1 MNGLRPALTPVRSF
15 AFIAVKR
22 AQADKPLASIIDY
35 EKSNARWKGELSMK
49 MDEKNESW
57 QAEFDQMKALLHKL
71 RGESERR
78 NIEPVLPEGILHQCK
93 AGLLRPG
100 YLQTG

>member
-57 QAEFDQMKALLHKL
+57 QAEFDQMKALRLDDSP
-71 RGESERR
+71 SERR